1 MEATS
6 FETGENWEIYKDAFE
21 PQPSG
26 KILRA
31 WERAPVTSHAPR
43 LHGQKIWKKRGGLR
57 GEQENKEN
65 YNEAFME
72 LEKEGAGARKKPRVL
87 GIKEDISRAKWH
99 EGKDERET
107 WDENLMVASGS
118 PRKNALGTP
127 NKLQVVPRKRTNANL
142 VITPRKSSRQTVL
155 GEKGQALNMELPL
168 SPAKDKEVNSS
179 PIRKRKI
186 ARKSMRKS
194 MMPVENFQRFD
205 EEKHHRRHTSLV
217 FDFEMATGEKEME
230 SMQKLEKSPKKTP
243 KRQSLRRSMRGRVS
257 EPVQVLEKVLTRD
270 DKKRTSY
277 TGFNSASLREGTVK
291 SQAGAMEIDHIQNAS
306 PKKDKHQGTAHSPIK
321 KPTKEQ
327 DMSLTAPLIEPL
339 HTKSESAQ
347 TQAEDIPTQKTT
359 KGAKQ
364 KRTSSRRSTR
374 SSDRLELESV
384 VKKPLLV
391 ESTEVTTSTIPT
403 TNSQDLASLEP
414 SQKTNDILKSTPI
427 PAPDLD
433 LEDTVQDAAGEEM
446 VECQEELSN
455 AEVSAPIKEI
465 NHIVEELLEQSVT
478 SNDNSRS
485 IESQAPNGECSDE
498 LPANMYRQ
506 QAFRDFEDIQPA
518 NESRTTHVAP
528 LEEGTPDDE
537 DMDDSMSDLP
547 ELLLES
553 TDSVINLGLSGL
565 NESFNNNTNEMQI
578 ATESEPIDDPESFDS
593 MQVNSLHTDNQSDE
607 SNHGVTSAESTAAFA
622 TTSEADDTFSTNF
635 TSSFENDDT
644 DILRQFLTRV
654 KADKAA
660 KAAAPAPKKRKSL
673 PHSPLRIPLGDI
685 MNAEASSPVQTPR
698 DDLELGAPETAS
710 PSRKSRATTPPSTE
724 EVDAEARSIRRS
736 GRTRPPVLKIPLPA
750 PSSIPVRRLGGQDD
764 TNVTLKQSVEKELA
778 ALTRVNTR
786 KNKAGAVFPD
796 VLLARKADAKEN
808 PAKRQKELKEM
819 FEEKL
824 RREKKAKGKP
834 KKSVVW
840 AEEIA
845 QYQTLERKEK
855 KTMESRKVNKNG
867 ERIVDGSK
875 TEEKGKVAEAK
886 DKKGRVKTHTSSSS
900 RPSKITTGIPTASGT
915 PARKKRVVKP

>member
-26 KILRA
+26 KILKA

-57 GEQENKEN
+57 GGQENKEN

-72 LEKEGAGARKKPRVL
+72 LEKEGAGARKKARVV
-87 GIKEDISRAKWH
+87 GIKEDISRAKWL

-107 WDENLMVASGS
+107 WDENMMTDSAS

-155 GEKGQALNMELPL
+155 GEKGQALNIELSL
-168 SPAKDKEVNSS
+168 SPVKDKELNGS

-194 MMPVENFQRFD
+194 MPVENFQKFD

-230 SMQKLEKSPKKTP
+230 PMQGLEKSPNKKTP
-243 KRQSLRRSMRGRVS
+243 KRQGLRRSMRGRVS
-257 EPVQVLEKVLTRD
+257 EPVQVLEKALTRD
-270 DKKRTSY
+270 NKKRTSY
-277 TGFNSASLREGTVK
+277 AGLNSASLGEGTVESQTGAMEVDHKQNRSAEKDK
-291 SQAGAMEIDHIQNAS
+291 SQA
-306 PKKDKHQGTAHSPIK
+306 TVHSSMTESI
-321 KPTKEQ
+321 KEQ
-327 DMSLTAPLIEPL
+327 DILLTATRIELVDANP
-339 HTKSESAQ
+339 ESAQ
-347 TQAEDIPTQKTT
+347 TEEIPTQKTT

-374 SSDRLELESV
+374 SSDRLELESA
-384 VKKPLLV
+384 VKKPIPL
-391 ESTEVTTSTIPT
+391 ENTEVTTSTT
-403 TNSQDLASLEP
+403 RATDSQDSAPLEP
-414 SQKTNDILKSTPI
+414 SQNTDVILRSTPTL
-427 PAPDLD
+427 APDLN
-433 LEDTVQDAAGEEM
+433 LQDTVQDAAAEEM
-446 VECQEELSN
+446 VECQEELSDI
-455 AEVSAPIKEI
+455 EVLTSVKKI

-478 SNDNSRS
+478 SNDNSRNV
-485 IESQAPNGECSDE
+485 ESQAPNDNSSDE
-498 LPANMYRQ
+498 LPVNIYQQ
-506 QAFRDFEDIQPA
+506 QAFSDFEDIQPA
-518 NESRTTHVAP
+518 NESRMTHVAP
-528 LEEGTPDDE
+528 LKEGTPDDE
-537 DMDDSMSDLP
+537 DMDDSISDLP
-547 ELLLES
+547 EVLLEP
-553 TDSVINLGLSGL
+553 TDNVANLGLSAL

-578 ATESEPIDDPESFDS
+578 ATESEPIDDPESFDL
-593 MQVNSLHTDNQSDE
+593 MPVNSLHTNNQSDE
-607 SNHGVTSAESTAAFA
+607 SYHGVTPAESTAAFA
-622 TTSEADDTFSTNF
+622 TTSEADDTFSTNV

-685 MNAEASSPVQTPR
+685 VNAEASSPVQTPR
-698 DDLELGAPETAS
+698 DDFDLSVPETAS
-710 PSRKSRATTPPSTE
+710 PSRKIRATTPLSTE
-724 EVDAEARSIRRS
+724 EVEAEARSIRRS
-736 GRTRPPVLKIPLPA
+736 GRTRPPVIKIPLPA

-786 KNKAGAVFPD
+786 KNKAGAVFPE

-808 PAKRQKELKEM
+808 PAKRQKDLKEM

-845 QYQTLERKEK
+845 RYQTLERKER
-855 KTMESRKVNKNG
+855 KTMESRKVNKSG
-867 ERIVDGSK
+867 ERIVDESK

-900 RPSKITTGIPTASGT
+900 RPSKIATGIPTASGT
-915 PARKKRVVKP
+915 PAKKKRVVKS

>member
-26 KILRA
+26 KILKA

-57 GEQENKEN
+57 GGQENKEN
-65 YNEAFME
+65 YTEAIME
-72 LEKEGAGARKKPRVL
+72 LEKEGAGARKKARVV

-107 WDENLMVASGS
+107 WDENLMMASGS

-155 GEKGQALNMELPL
+155 GEKSQTLNMELSL
-168 SPAKDKEVNSS
+168 SPTKDKEFNSS

-194 MMPVENFQRFD
+194 MMPAENFQKFD

-217 FDFEMATGEKEME
+217 FDFEMATEEKEME
-230 SMQKLEKSPKKTP
+230 PMQEFAKSPKKTP

-270 DKKRTSY
+270 DKKRNSY
-277 TGFNSASLREGTVK
+277 AGLNTASLGEGTFE
-291 SQAGAMEIDHIQNAS
+291 SQAGAMEVDQKRNAS
-306 PKKDKHQGTAHSPIK
+306 SEKDGSQGTAHSSIAESI
-321 KPTKEQ
+321 KEQ
-327 DMSLTAPLIEPL
+327 DISLAARQIELFHAKPM
-339 HTKSESAQ
+339 SAQ
-347 TQAEDIPTQKTT
+347 IQAEDIPTQNTT

-374 SSDRLELESV
+374 LSDRLELESA
-384 VKKPLLV
+384 VKKTLSV
-391 ESTEVTTSTIPT
+391 ENTEVIASTTRT
-403 TNSQDLASLEP
+403 TDSQDLAPLEP
-414 SQKTNDILKSTPI
+414 SQDTDDILKSAPT
-427 PAPDLD
+427 PAPKLD
-433 LEDTVQDAAGEEM
+433 LQDTVQDAAAEEM
-446 VECQEELSN
+446 IECQEELSN
-455 AEVSAPIKEI
+455 AEVPTSVKEI

-478 SNDNSRS
+478 SNENARS
-485 IESQAPNGECSDE
+485 IEPQAPNDDSSDD
-498 LPANMYRQ
+498 LPANIYRQ
-506 QAFRDFEDIQPA
+506 QAFSDFEDIQPA

-528 LEEGTPDDE
+528 LEEGARDDE
-537 DMDDSMSDLP
+537 DLDDSMSDLS
-547 ELLLES
+547 EVLLEP
-553 TDSVINLGLSGL
+553 TINAASFELSGL
-565 NESFNNNTNEMQI
+565 NESFNNNTREMQI
-578 ATESEPIDDPESFDS
+578 AAEPEPIDDPESFDL
-593 MQVNSLHTDNQSDE
+593 MPVDGLHTNNQSDE
-607 SNHGVTSAESTAAFA
+607 SNHRVTPAESTAAFA
-622 TTSEADDTFSTNF
+622 TTSEADDTFSINV

-660 KAAAPAPKKRKSL
+660 KAAAPAPKKRRSL

-685 MNAEASSPVQTPR
+685 MNAEASSPVQAPR
-698 DDLELGAPETAS
+698 DDFDLSVPEATS

-764 TNVTLKQSVEKELA
+764 TNITLKQSVEKELA

-786 KNKAGAVFPD
+786 KNKAGAVFPE

-824 RREKKAKGKP
+824 RREKKAQGKP

-855 KTMESRKVNKNG
+855 KTMESRKVNKSG
-867 ERIVDGSK
+867 ERIVDESK
-875 TEEKGKVAEAK
+875 IEEKGKVAEAK
-886 DKKGRVKTHTSSSS
+886 DKKGRIKTHTSSSS
-900 RPSKITTGIPTASGT
+900 RPSKIATGIPTASGT
-915 PARKKRVVKP
+915 PAKKKRVVKS

>member
-57 GEQENKEN
+57 GGQENKEN

-72 LEKEGAGARKKPRVL
+72 LEKEGAGARKKARVV

-99 EGKDERET
+99 EGKDESES
-107 WDENLMVASGS
+107 WDENLMMGSAS

-127 NKLQVVPRKRTNANL
+127 NKLQVVPRKRTNANM

-155 GEKGQALNMELPL
+155 GEKGQALNMELSL
-168 SPAKDKEVNSS
+168 SPVKDKEVNGS

-194 MMPVENFQRFD
+194 MMPVESFKKFD

-217 FDFEMATGEKEME
+217 FDFEMATDEKETE
-230 SMQKLEKSPKKTP
+230 PMQGLEKSPKKTP

-257 EPVQVLEKVLTRD
+257 EPVQILEKVMTRD

-277 TGFNSASLREGTVK
+277 SGLSSSSLGGGTVE
-291 SQAGAMEIDHIQNAS
+291 SPADAMEVDHKQNAS
-306 PKKDKHQGTAHSPIK
+306 SERDKSQDTAHNSVAGSI
-321 KPTKEQ
+321 KEQ
-327 DMSLTAPLIEPL
+327 DISLTTPQIELL
-339 HTKSESAQ
+339 HAKPASEQ
-347 TQAEDIPTQKTT
+347 IQAEDIPTQKTT

-374 SSDRLELESV
+374 SSDRLELESA
-384 VKKPLLV
+384 VKKLLPV
-391 ESTEVTTSTIPT
+391 DNAEVITSTTRT
-403 TNSQDLASLEP
+403 TDSQDLAPLEP
-414 SQKTNDILKSTPI
+414 SQNTGDVLKSVPH
-427 PAPDLD
+427 DLQD
-433 LEDTVQDAAGEEM
+433 RVQDAAAEEM

-455 AEVSAPIKEI
+455 TEVPTSVKEL
-465 NHIVEELLEQSVT
+465 NNIVEELLEQSVT
-478 SNDNSRS
+478 SNENSRS
-485 IESQAPNGECSDE
+485 VESQAPNDGSSNE
-498 LPANMYRQ
+498 LPANLHRQ
-506 QAFRDFEDIQPA
+506 QAFSDFEDIQPA

-537 DMDDSMSDLP
+537 DMDDSMADLS
-547 ELLLES
+547 EVLLEPTVNAS
-553 TDSVINLGLSGL
+553 SLELSGL
-565 NESFNNNTNEMQI
+565 NESFSDNTNEMEI
-578 ATESEPIDDPESFDS
+578 AAESEPIDNHESFNL
-593 MQVNSLHTDNQSDE
+593 MPVNCLDTNGQSDE
-607 SNHGVTSAESTAAFA
+607 SKHDVTPAESTTAFA
-622 TTSEADDTFSTNF
+622 TTSEADDTFPINV

-685 MNAEASSPVQTPR
+685 MNAEASSPVQAPR
-698 DDLELGAPETAS
+698 DDFDLSVPETAS
-710 PSRKSRATTPPSTE
+710 PSRKTRATTPPSTE

-834 KKSVVW
+834 KKSVIW

-845 QYQTLERKEK
+845 QYQTLEKKEK
-855 KTMESRKVNKNG
+855 KTMESRKVNKSG
-867 ERIVDGSK
+867 ERIVDESK

-886 DKKGRVKTHTSSSS
+886 DKKGRVKTHTSSTS
-900 RPSKITTGIPTASGT
+900 RPSKIATGIPTASGT
-915 PARKKRVVKP
+915 PAKKKRVVKS

>member
-1 MEATS
+1 METTS

-26 KILRA
+26 KILKA

-57 GEQENKEN
+57 GGQENKEN

-72 LEKEGAGARKKPRVL
+72 LEKEGAEARKKARVV

-107 WDENLMVASGS
+107 WDENLMMGSVS

-127 NKLQVVPRKRTNANL
+127 NKLQVVPRKRTNANM
-142 VITPRKSSRQTVL
+142 VITPRKSSRQAVL
-155 GEKGQALNMELPL
+155 GEKGQALNMELSL
-168 SPAKDKEVNSS
+168 SPVKDKEVNGS
-179 PIRKRKI
+179 PTRKRKI
-186 ARKSMRKS
+186 ARKRMRKS
-194 MMPVENFQRFD
+194 MMPVENFKKLD
-205 EEKHHRRHTSLV
+205 EEKHHRRHTSLL

-230 SMQKLEKSPKKTP
+230 PMQGLEKSPKKTP

-257 EPVQVLEKVLTRD
+257 EPVQVLEKALTRD
-270 DKKRTSY
+270 DKKRSSYSGLNSTSL
-277 TGFNSASLREGTVK
+277 GEGTVE
-291 SQAGAMEIDHIQNAS
+291 SQVGAMEVDHKQIAS
-306 PKKDKHQGTAHSPIK
+306 SEKTNSQDAAHSSSAGSIE
-321 KPTKEQ
+321 EQ
-327 DMSLTAPLIEPL
+327 DISLTAPQIELL
-339 HTKSESAQ
+339 HAKPASKQ
-347 TQAEDIPTQKTT
+347 IQAEDIPTQKTT

-374 SSDRLELESV
+374 SSDRLELESA
-384 VKKPLLV
+384 VKKLLPV
-391 ESTEVTTSTIPT
+391 DNAEIITSATRTTD
-403 TNSQDLASLEP
+403 SQDIAPLEP
-414 SQKTNDILKSTPI
+414 SQNTGDILKF
-427 PAPDLD
+427 APHDLKD
-433 LEDTVQDAAGEEM
+433 IVQDVAAEEM

-455 AEVSAPIKEI
+455 AEVPTSMQEI
-465 NHIVEELLEQSVT
+465 NYIVEELLEQSVT
-478 SNDNSRS
+478 SNENSRNV
-485 IESQAPNGECSDE
+485 ESQAPNDDSSNE
-498 LPANMYRQ
+498 LPANIHRQ
-506 QAFRDFEDIQPA
+506 QAFSDFEDIQPA
-518 NESRTTHVAP
+518 NESHTTHVAP
-528 LEEGTPDDE
+528 LEEGTLDDE
-537 DMDDSMSDLP
+537 DMDDSMADLS
-547 ELLLES
+547 EVLLEPTVNAS
-553 TDSVINLGLSGL
+553 SLEISGL
-565 NESFNNNTNEMQI
+565 NESFNNNTNEVEI
-578 ATESEPIDDPESFDS
+578 AAESEPIDDPESFDL
-593 MQVNSLHTDNQSDE
+593 MPVNSPHTNNQPDE
-607 SNHGVTSAESTAAFA
+607 SNHGVTPAESTTAFA
-622 TTSEADDTFSTNF
+622 TASEADDTFSINA

-673 PHSPLRIPLGDI
+673 PHSPLSIPLGDI
-685 MNAEASSPVQTPR
+685 MNAEASSPVQAPR
-698 DDLELGAPETAS
+698 DDFDLGVPETAS

-736 GRTRPPVLKIPLPA
+736 GRTRPSVLKIPLPA

-786 KNKAGAVFPD
+786 KNKAGAVFPE

-845 QYQTLERKEK
+845 QYQTLEKKEK
-855 KTMESRKVNKNG
+855 KTMESRKVNKSG
-867 ERIVDGSK
+867 ERIVDESK

-886 DKKGRVKTHTSSSS
+886 DKKGRVKTHTSSGS
-900 RPSKITTGIPTASGT
+900 RPSKIATGIPTASGT
-915 PARKKRVVKP
+915 PAKKKRLVKP

>member
-1 MEATS
+1 
-6 FETGENWEIYKDAFE
+6 
-21 PQPSG
+21 
-26 KILRA
+26 
-31 WERAPVTSHAPR
+31 
-43 LHGQKIWKKRGGLR
+43 
-57 GEQENKEN
+57 
-65 YNEAFME
+65 ME
-72 LEKEGAGARKKPRVL
+72 LEKEGAGARKKARVV

-99 EGKDERET
+99 EGKDEREA
-107 WDENLMVASGS
+107 WDENLIMGSAS

-127 NKLQVVPRKRTNANL
+127 NKLQVVPRKRTNANM
-142 VITPRKSSRQTVL
+142 VITPRKSSRKTVL
-155 GEKGQALNMELPL
+155 GEKGQALNMELSL
-168 SPAKDKEVNSS
+168 SPVKDKEVNGS

-194 MMPVENFQRFD
+194 MMPVESFKKFD

-217 FDFEMATGEKEME
+217 FDFEMATEVKETE
-230 SMQKLEKSPKKTP
+230 PMQGLEKSPKKTP

-257 EPVQVLEKVLTRD
+257 EPVQILEKAMTRD

-277 TGFNSASLREGTVK
+277 SGLSSSSLGGGTVE
-291 SQAGAMEIDHIQNAS
+291 SPAGAMEVDHKQNAS
-306 PKKDKHQGTAHSPIK
+306 SKRDKSQDTAHSPVAGSI
-321 KPTKEQ
+321 KEQ
-327 DMSLTAPLIEPL
+327 DISLTTPQIELL
-339 HTKSESAQ
+339 HAKPASEQ
-347 TQAEDIPTQKTT
+347 IQAEDIPTQKTT

-374 SSDRLELESV
+374 SSDRLELESA
-384 VKKPLLV
+384 VKKLLPV
-391 ESTEVTTSTIPT
+391 DNAEVITSTTRT
-403 TNSQDLASLEP
+403 TDSQDLAPLEP
-414 SQKTNDILKSTPI
+414 SQNTGDVLKS
-427 PAPDLD
+427 APHDLQ
-433 LEDTVQDAAGEEM
+433 DTVQDAAAEEM

-455 AEVSAPIKEI
+455 TEVPTSVKEI
-465 NHIVEELLEQSVT
+465 NNIVEELLEQSVT
-478 SNDNSRS
+478 SNENSRS
-485 IESQAPNGECSDE
+485 VESQAPNDGSSNE
-498 LPANMYRQ
+498 LPANLHRQ
-506 QAFRDFEDIQPA
+506 QAFSDFEDIQPA

-537 DMDDSMSDLP
+537 DMDDSMADLS
-547 ELLLES
+547 EVLLEPTVNAS
-553 TDSVINLGLSGL
+553 SLELSGL
-565 NESFNNNTNEMQI
+565 NESFSNNTNEMEI
-578 ATESEPIDDPESFDS
+578 AAESEPIDNPESFDL
-593 MQVNSLHTDNQSDE
+593 MPVNCLHTNGQSDE
-607 SNHGVTSAESTAAFA
+607 SKHDVTPAESTTAFA
-622 TTSEADDTFSTNF
+622 TTSEADDTFSINV

-685 MNAEASSPVQTPR
+685 MNAEASSPVQAPR
-698 DDLELGAPETAS
+698 DDFDLSVPETAS
-710 PSRKSRATTPPSTE
+710 PSRKTRAATPPSTE

-845 QYQTLERKEK
+845 QYQTLEKKEK
-855 KTMESRKVNKNG
+855 KTMESRKVNKIG
-867 ERIVDGSK
+867 ERIVDESK

-886 DKKGRVKTHTSSSS
+886 DKKGRVKTHTSSTS
-900 RPSKITTGIPTASGT
+900 RPSKIATGIPTASGT
-915 PARKKRVVKP
+915 PAKKKRVVKS

>member
-26 KILRA
+26 KILKA

-57 GEQENKEN
+57 GGQENKEN

-72 LEKEGAGARKKPRVL
+72 LEKEGAGARKKARVV

-99 EGKDERET
+99 EGKDERES
-107 WDENLMVASGS
+107 WDGNLMMGSVS

-127 NKLQVVPRKRTNANL
+127 NKLQVVPRKRTNANM

-155 GEKGQALNMELPL
+155 GEKGQPLNMELSL
-168 SPAKDKEVNSS
+168 SPVKDKEVNGS

-186 ARKSMRKS
+186 ARKSARNS
-194 MMPVENFQRFD
+194 MMPVENFKKFD

-230 SMQKLEKSPKKTP
+230 PMQGLEKSPKKTP

-257 EPVQVLEKVLTRD
+257 EPVQVLEKALTRD

-277 TGFNSASLREGTVK
+277 SGLNSASLGEGTVE
-291 SQAGAMEIDHIQNAS
+291 SQAGAMEVDHKQTAS
-306 PKKDKHQGTAHSPIK
+306 SEKDNSQDTAHSSVAESI
-321 KPTKEQ
+321 KEQ
-327 DMSLTAPLIEPL
+327 DISLAAPRIELL
-339 HTKSESAQ
+339 HANPVSEQ
-347 TQAEDIPTQKTT
+347 IQVEDVPAQKTI

-374 SSDRLELESV
+374 SSDRLELESA
-384 VKKPLLV
+384 VKKLLPGDNA
-391 ESTEVTTSTIPT
+391 EVITSTTRT
-403 TNSQDLASLEP
+403 TDIQDLTPLEP
-414 SQKTNDILKSTPI
+414 SQSTGDILKY
-427 PAPDLD
+427 APHDLQ
-433 LEDTVQDAAGEEM
+433 DTVQDAAAEEM
-446 VECQEELSN
+446 VECQEELGN
-455 AEVSAPIKEI
+455 AEVPTSVKEI
-465 NHIVEELLEQSVT
+465 NNIVEELLEQSVT
-478 SNDNSRS
+478 SNENSRNV
-485 IESQAPNGECSDE
+485 ESQAPNDDSSNE
-498 LPANMYRQ
+498 LPANIHRQ
-506 QAFRDFEDIQPA
+506 QALGDFEDIQPA

-537 DMDDSMSDLP
+537 DMDDSMADLS
-547 ELLLES
+547 EVLLEPTVNAS
-553 TDSVINLGLSGL
+553 SLELSGL
-565 NESFNNNTNEMQI
+565 NESFNNNTNEMEI
-578 ATESEPIDDPESFDS
+578 AAESEPIDDPESFDL
-593 MQVNSLHTDNQSDE
+593 MPVNSLHTNNQSDE
-607 SNHGVTSAESTAAFA
+607 SNYGVTPAESTTAFA
-622 TTSEADDTFSTNF
+622 TTSEADDTFSMNV

-685 MNAEASSPVQTPR
+685 MNAEASSPVQAPR
-698 DDLELGAPETAS
+698 DDFDLSGAETAS

-786 KNKAGAVFPD
+786 KNKAGAVFPE

-845 QYQTLERKEK
+845 QYQTLEKKEK
-855 KTMESRKVNKNG
+855 KTMESRKVNKSG
-867 ERIVDGSK
+867 ERIVDESK
-875 TEEKGKVAEAK
+875 TGEKGKVAEAK

-900 RPSKITTGIPTASGT
+900 RPSKIATGIPTASGT
-915 PARKKRVVKP
+915 PAKKKRVVKP

>member
-26 KILRA
+26 KILKA

-57 GEQENKEN
+57 GGQENKEN
-65 YNEAFME
+65 YTEAFME
-72 LEKEGAGARKKPRVL
+72 LEKEGAGARKKARVV

-107 WDENLMVASGS
+107 WDENLMMGSAS

-127 NKLQVVPRKRTNANL
+127 NRLQVVPRKRTNANL
-142 VITPRKSSRQTVL
+142 VITPRKSLRQTVL
-155 GEKGQALNMELPL
+155 GEKGQALNMELSL
-168 SPAKDKEVNSS
+168 SPVKDKEVNGS

-194 MMPVENFQRFD
+194 MMPVENFRKFD

-230 SMQKLEKSPKKTP
+230 SMQGLEKSPRKTP

-257 EPVQVLEKVLTRD
+257 EPVQVLEKALIRD

-277 TGFNSASLREGTVK
+277 AGLNSASLGEGAVE
-291 SQAGAMEIDHIQNAS
+291 SQAGAMEADHKQNAS
-306 PKKDKHQGTAHSPIK
+306 SEKDKSQGTAHSSIAGSI
-321 KPTKEQ
+321 KEQ
-327 DMSLTAPLIEPL
+327 DISLTAPQIELL
-339 HTKSESAQ
+339 HAKPESARAQ
-347 TQAEDIPTQKTT
+347 TEEIPTQETT

-384 VKKPLLV
+384 IKKPLPV
-391 ESTEVTTSTIPT
+391 ENTEVITSTT
-403 TNSQDLASLEP
+403 RATDSQDSAPLEP
-414 SQKTNDILKSTPI
+414 SQNADDILRSTPT
-427 PAPDLD
+427 PAPDLN
-433 LEDTVQDAAGEEM
+433 LQDTVQDAAAEEM

-455 AEVSAPIKEI
+455 AKVPTSVKEI

-485 IESQAPNGECSDE
+485 IESQAPNDDSSDE
-498 LPANMYRQ
+498 LPANVYRQ
-506 QAFRDFEDIQPA
+506 QAFSDFEDIQPA

-528 LEEGTPDDE
+528 LEEGTPNDE
-537 DMDDSMSDLP
+537 DIDDSMSDLP
-547 ELLLES
+547 EVLIEP
-553 TDSVINLGLSGL
+553 TDNVANLGLSGL
-565 NESFNNNTNEMQI
+565 NETFNNNTNEMQI
-578 ATESEPIDDPESFDS
+578 ATDPEPIDDPESFDL
-593 MQVNSLHTDNQSDE
+593 MPVNSLHTNNQSDE
-607 SNHGVTSAESTAAFA
+607 SNHGVTPAESTAAFA
-622 TTSEADDTFSTNF
+622 TTSEADDTFSINV

-698 DDLELGAPETAS
+698 DDFDLSVTETAS
-710 PSRKSRATTPPSTE
+710 PSRKSCATTPPSTE
-724 EVDAEARSIRRS
+724 EVEAEARSIRRS

-786 KNKAGAVFPD
+786 KNKAGAVFPE

-855 KTMESRKVNKNG
+855 KTMESRKVNKSG
-867 ERIVDGSK
+867 ERIVDESK
-875 TEEKGKVAEAK
+875 TEGKGKVAEAK

-900 RPSKITTGIPTASGT
+900 RPSKIATGIPTASGT
-915 PARKKRVVKP
+915 PAKKKRVVKS

>member
-26 KILRA
+26 KILKA

-57 GEQENKEN
+57 GGQENKEN
-65 YNEAFME
+65 YEEAIME
-72 LEKEGAGARKKPRVL
+72 LEKEGAGARKKARVV

-107 WDENLMVASGS
+107 WDENLMMGSAS
-118 PRKNALGTP
+118 PRKNVLGTP

-155 GEKGQALNMELPL
+155 GEKGQALNMELSL
-168 SPAKDKEVNSS
+168 SPVKDKEVNGS

-194 MMPVENFQRFD
+194 MMPLENFKRFD

-230 SMQKLEKSPKKTP
+230 PMQGLEKSPKKTP

-257 EPVQVLEKVLTRD
+257 EPVQVLEKALTKD

-277 TGFNSASLREGTVK
+277 TGLNSASLGEGTVESQADAMEVDHKQNATSEKVK
-291 SQAGAMEIDHIQNAS
+291 SQN
-306 PKKDKHQGTAHSPIK
+306 TAHSSIAGSI
-321 KPTKEQ
+321 KEQ
-327 DMSLTAPLIEPL
+327 DTSLTDPQIEVL
-339 HTKSESAQ
+339 HAKPAGEQIQAQ
-347 TQAEDIPTQKTT
+347 DIPTQKTT

-374 SSDRLELESV
+374 SSDRLELESA
-384 VKKPLLV
+384 VKKLLPV
-391 ESTEVTTSTIPT
+391 DNAEVITSTTRT
-403 TNSQDLASLEP
+403 TDSQDLAPLEP
-414 SQKTNDILKSTPI
+414 SQNTGDILES
-427 PAPDLD
+427 APHDVQ
-433 LEDTVQDAAGEEM
+433 DTVQDAAAEEM
-446 VECQEELSN
+446 VECQELSN
-455 AEVSAPIKEI
+455 AEVPTSVKEI
-465 NHIVEELLEQSVT
+465 NNIVEELLEQSVT
-478 SNDNSRS
+478 FNENSRS
-485 IESQAPNGECSDE
+485 VESQAPNDNSSNK
-498 LPANMYRQ
+498 LPANVHRQ
-506 QAFRDFEDIQPA
+506 QAFGDFEDIQPA

-537 DMDDSMSDLP
+537 DVDDSMADLS
-547 ELLLES
+547 EVLLEPTVNS
-553 TDSVINLGLSGL
+553 ASLELSGF

-578 ATESEPIDDPESFDS
+578 VAESEPIDDPESFDL
-593 MQVNSLHTDNQSDE
+593 MPVNSLHTDYQPE
-607 SNHGVTSAESTAAFA
+607 EPNHGVTPAESTAAFA
-622 TTSEADDTFSTNF
+622 TTSEADDTFSINA

-685 MNAEASSPVQTPR
+685 MNAEASSPVQAPR
-698 DDLELGAPETAS
+698 GDFDLSIPEIAS

-786 KNKAGAVFPD
+786 KNKAGAVFPE

-824 RREKKAKGKP
+824 RREKKAQGKP

-840 AEEIA
+840 AEQIA

-855 KTMESRKVNKNG
+855 KTMESRKVNKSG
-867 ERIVDGSK
+867 ERIVDESK
-875 TEEKGKVAEAK
+875 TEEKVKVAEAK

-900 RPSKITTGIPTASGT
+900 RPSKIATSIPTASGT
-915 PARKKRVVKP
+915 PAKKKRVVKS

>member
-26 KILRA
+26 KILKA

-57 GEQENKEN
+57 GGQENKEN

-72 LEKEGAGARKKPRVL
+72 LEKEGAGARKKARVV

-99 EGKDERET
+99 EGKDEGES
-107 WDENLMVASGS
+107 WDENLMMGSAS

-127 NKLQVVPRKRTNANL
+127 NKLQVVPRKRTNANM

-155 GEKGQALNMELPL
+155 GEKGQALNMELSL
-168 SPAKDKEVNSS
+168 SPVKDKEVNGS
-179 PIRKRKI
+179 PIRKRDI

-194 MMPVENFQRFD
+194 MMPVENFKKFD

-230 SMQKLEKSPKKTP
+230 PMHGLEKSPKKTP
-243 KRQSLRRSMRGRVS
+243 KKQSLRRSMRGRVS
-257 EPVQVLEKVLTRD
+257 EPVPVLEKALTRD

-277 TGFNSASLREGTVK
+277 SGLNSASLGEGTVE
-291 SQAGAMEIDHIQNAS
+291 SQAGAIEVNHKQNAS
-306 PKKDKHQGTAHSPIK
+306 SEKDKSQDIAHSSIVGSVK
-321 KPTKEQ
+321 AQ
-327 DMSLTAPLIEPL
+327 DISLTAPQIELL
-339 HTKSESAQ
+339 HAKPASEQS
-347 TQAEDIPTQKTT
+347 QAEDIPTQKTT

-374 SSDRLELESV
+374 SSDRLELDSA
-384 VKKPLLV
+384 VKKLLPV
-391 ESTEVTTSTIPT
+391 DKAEVITSTTRT
-403 TNSQDLASLEP
+403 TDSQELAPLEP
-414 SQKTNDILKSTPI
+414 SQNTGDILKSPPHVI
-427 PAPDLD
+427 Q
-433 LEDTVQDAAGEEM
+433 DTVQDAAAEEM
-446 VECQEELSN
+446 VEYQELSN
-455 AEVSAPIKEI
+455 AEMPTSVKEI
-465 NHIVEELLEQSVT
+465 NNIVEELLQQSVT
-478 SNDNSRS
+478 SNENSRS
-485 IESQAPNGECSDE
+485 VESQAPNDDSSNE
-498 LPANMYRQ
+498 LPANIHQQ
-506 QAFRDFEDIQPA
+506 QAFSDFEDIQPA
-518 NESRTTHVAP
+518 NKSHTTHVAP

-537 DMDDSMSDLP
+537 DMDDSMADLP
-547 ELLLES
+547 EVLLEPTVNVS
-553 TDSVINLGLSGL
+553 SLELSGL
-565 NESFNNNTNEMQI
+565 NESFNNNTNEMEI
-578 ATESEPIDDPESFDS
+578 AAESEPIDDPESFDL
-593 MQVNSLHTDNQSDE
+593 MPVNSLHTNNQSDE
-607 SNHGVTSAESTAAFA
+607 SNHGATPAETTAAFV
-622 TTSEADDTFSTNF
+622 TTSEADDTFSINV

-685 MNAEASSPVQTPR
+685 MNAEASSPVQAPR
-698 DDLELGAPETAS
+698 NDFDLSVPETAS
-710 PSRKSRATTPPSTE
+710 PSRKSRTTTPPSTE

-786 KNKAGAVFPD
+786 KNKAGAVFPE

-824 RREKKAKGKP
+824 RREKKVKGKP

-845 QYQTLERKEK
+845 QYQTLEKKEK
-855 KTMESRKVNKNG
+855 KTMESRKVNKSG
-867 ERIVDGSK
+867 ERIVDESK
-875 TEEKGKVAEAK
+875 PEEKGKIAEAK

-900 RPSKITTGIPTASGT
+900 RPSKIATGIPTASGT
-915 PARKKRVVKP
+915 PAKKKRVVKS

>member
-26 KILRA
+26 KILKA

-57 GEQENKEN
+57 GGQENKEN
-65 YNEAFME
+65 YHEAFME
-72 LEKEGAGARKKPRVL
+72 LEKEGAGARKKARVV
-87 GIKEDISRAKWH
+87 GIKEDISRAKWL

-107 WDENLMVASGS
+107 WDENLMMGSAS
-118 PRKNALGTP
+118 PKKNALGTP

-155 GEKGQALNMELPL
+155 GEKGQALNMELSL
-168 SPAKDKEVNSS
+168 SPVKDKEVNSS

-186 ARKSMRKS
+186 ARKSMTKS
-194 MMPVENFQRFD
+194 MMPVENFQKLD

-230 SMQKLEKSPKKTP
+230 PIQGLEKSPKKTS

-257 EPVQVLEKVLTRD
+257 EPVQVLEKALTKD
-270 DKKRTSY
+270 DKKRTSHV
-277 TGFNSASLREGTVK
+277 GLNFASLEEGTVG
-291 SQAGAMEIDHIQNAS
+291 SQAGAIEVDHKQNAS
-306 PKKDKHQGTAHSPIK
+306 SKKDKSQGTAHSSIPGSI
-321 KPTKEQ
+321 KEQ
-327 DMSLTAPLIEPL
+327 DILPTPPQIKPFHAKP
-339 HTKSESAQ
+339 ESAQ
-347 TQAEDIPTQKTT
+347 AQIEEISTQKTT
-359 KGAKQ
+359 RGAKQ

-374 SSDRLELESV
+374 SSDRLELESAI
-384 VKKPLLV
+384 KKPLPV
-391 ESTEVTTSTIPT
+391 ENIEVITSTT
-403 TNSQDLASLEP
+403 RATDSQDSAPLEP
-414 SQKTNDILKSTPI
+414 SQNTDDILRSTPT
-427 PAPDLD
+427 PAPDLN
-433 LEDTVQDAAGEEM
+433 LQDTVQDAAAEEM

-455 AEVSAPIKEI
+455 AEVPISVKEI

-485 IESQAPNGECSDE
+485 IESQAPNNDSSDE
-498 LPANMYRQ
+498 LPANIYRQ
-506 QAFRDFEDIQPA
+506 QAFSNIEDIKPA

-547 ELLLES
+547 EVLIEP
-553 TDSVINLGLSGL
+553 TDNVANPELSGSD
-565 NESFNNNTNEMQI
+565 ESFNNNTNEMQI
-578 ATESEPIDDPESFDS
+578 ATESEPIDDHESFDL
-593 MQVNSLHTDNQSDE
+593 MPVNSLHTDNQSDE
-607 SNHGVTSAESTAAFA
+607 SNHGFTPAESTAAFA
-622 TTSEADDTFSTNF
+622 TTSEADDTFSINAT
-635 TSSFENDDT
+635 SFENDDT

-698 DDLELGAPETAS
+698 DDFDLSVPETAS

-724 EVDAEARSIRRS
+724 EVEAEARSIRRS

-764 TNVTLKQSVEKELA
+764 TTVTLKQSVEKELA

-786 KNKAGAVFPD
+786 KNKAGAVFPE

-845 QYQTLERKEK
+845 QYQTLERKER
-855 KTMESRKVNKNG
+855 KTMESRKVNKSG
-867 ERIVDGSK
+867 ERIVDESK

-900 RPSKITTGIPTASGT
+900 RPSKIATGIPTASGT
-915 PARKKRVVKP
+915 PAKKKRVVKS

>member
-26 KILRA
+26 KILKA

-57 GEQENKEN
+57 GGQENKEN

-72 LEKEGAGARKKPRVL
+72 LEKEGAGARKKARVV

-99 EGKDERET
+99 EGRDERET
-107 WDENLMVASGS
+107 WDENLMMGSVS

-127 NKLQVVPRKRTNANL
+127 NKLQVVPRKRTNANM

-155 GEKGQALNMELPL
+155 GEKGQALNMELSL
-168 SPAKDKEVNSS
+168 SPVKNKEVNSS
-179 PIRKRKI
+179 PFRKRKI
-186 ARKSMRKS
+186 ARKSMRTS
-194 MMPVENFQRFD
+194 MMPVENFKKLD

-230 SMQKLEKSPKKTP
+230 PMQGLEKSPKKTP

-257 EPVQVLEKVLTRD
+257 EPVQVLDKALTRD
-270 DKKRTSY
+270 DKKRSSY
-277 TGFNSASLREGTVK
+277 SGLNSAFLREATVET
-291 SQAGAMEIDHIQNAS
+291 QAGAMKVDNKQNIS
-306 PKKDKHQGTAHSPIK
+306 SEKDKSQDTAHSSIAGSV
-321 KPTKEQ
+321 KEQ
-327 DMSLTAPLIEPL
+327 DISLAAPQIELL
-339 HTKSESAQ
+339 HANPVSEQ
-347 TQAEDIPTQKTT
+347 LQAEDIPTQKTT

-374 SSDRLELESV
+374 SSDRLELESA
-384 VKKPLLV
+384 VKKLLPMDNA
-391 ESTEVTTSTIPT
+391 EIITSTTRT
-403 TNSQDLASLEP
+403 TDSQDIAPLEP
-414 SQKTNDILKSTPI
+414 SQNTGDILKS
-427 PAPDLD
+427 APHDLQD
-433 LEDTVQDAAGEEM
+433 IVQDAAAEEM
-446 VECQEELSN
+446 VECREQLGN
-455 AEVSAPIKEI
+455 AEVPTSVQEI

-478 SNDNSRS
+478 SNENSRNVQ
-485 IESQAPNGECSDE
+485 SQAPNDDSSNE
-498 LPANMYRQ
+498 LPANIHRQ
-506 QAFRDFEDIQPA
+506 QAFSDFEDIQPS

-537 DMDDSMSDLP
+537 YMDDSMADLS
-547 ELLLES
+547 EVLLEPTVNAS
-553 TDSVINLGLSGL
+553 SLELSGS
-565 NESFNNNTNEMQI
+565 NESFNNNTNEMEI
-578 ATESEPIDDPESFDS
+578 AAESEPIDDPESFDL
-593 MQVNSLHTDNQSDE
+593 MPVNSLHTSNQSDE
-607 SNHGVTSAESTAAFA
+607 SNHGVTPAESTTAFA
-622 TTSEADDTFSTNF
+622 TTSEADDTFSINV

-644 DILRQFLTRV
+644 DMLRQFLTRV

-685 MNAEASSPVQTPR
+685 MNAEASSPVQAPR
-698 DDLELGAPETAS
+698 DDFDLSVPETAS

-724 EVDAEARSIRRS
+724 DVDAEARSIRRS

-786 KNKAGAVFPD
+786 KNKAGAVFPE

-845 QYQTLERKEK
+845 QYQTLEKKEK
-855 KTMESRKVNKNG
+855 KTMESRKVNKSG
-867 ERIVDGSK
+867 ERIVDESK

-886 DKKGRVKTHTSSSS
+886 DNKGRVKTHTSSSS
-900 RPSKITTGIPTASGT
+900 RPSKIATGIPTASGT
-915 PARKKRVVKP
+915 PAKKKRLVKP